1 MGTSMGID
9 EIDDNERMSELM
21 RSRGLSLGG
30 LQTLD
35 QMKQRAKKALRIS
48 KKVRM
53 KHLRL
58 RIDSNSRYID
68 IAILSQNYQEP
79 MALNTGPTVKRNAEV
94 IGRLDCRPTVLWPAI
109 YMFKLKI
116 GLFRDTVRYS
126 NSKRNQWTPITLL
139 VVD

>member
-109 YMFKLKI
+109 YMFRLKI

>member
-1 MGTSMGID
+1 
-9 EIDDNERMSELM
+9 
-21 RSRGLSLGG
+21 
-30 LQTLD
+30 
-35 QMKQRAKKALRIS
+35 MKQRAKKALRIS

-109 YMFKLKI
+109 YMFRLKI

-126 NSKRNQWTPITLL
+126 NSKRNQWTLITLL